1 LHAEVLLFANTPRER
16 RWRFE
21 LTAQRSGQL
30 QTLGEVEVT
39 SAMLLDAR
47 RGLP

>member
-1 LHAEVLLFANTPRER
+1 VLLFPNTPHER
-16 RWRFE
+16 RWRFD

-39 SAMLLDAR
+39 GAMLLDAR
-47 RGLP
+47 RSLP